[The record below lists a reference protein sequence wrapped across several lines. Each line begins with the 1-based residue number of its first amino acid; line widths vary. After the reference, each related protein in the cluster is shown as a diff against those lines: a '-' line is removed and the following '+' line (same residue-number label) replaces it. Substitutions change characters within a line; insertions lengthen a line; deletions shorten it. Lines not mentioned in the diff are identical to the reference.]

1 MRPAEGFEM
10 LKRQILRSTGTRAVL
25 VATIAA
31 LALPALEPTAAIAA
45 PKAAGVTAQHDMTD
59 ISAAK
64 KRRYVRR
71 GGGGNAAAAAAFAG
85 IIGTVG
91 AIAASQARRDY
102 YENHY
107 YGPRP
112 YGYYGGGPGYYG
124 GPGYIGGGPGYGY
137 GNGYY
142 NRY

>member
-1 MRPAEGFEM
+1 M
-10 LKRQILRSTGTRAVL
+10 LKRKSLRSTGARAIL

-31 LALPALEPTAAIAA
+31 LALPALEPTAAVAA

-102 YENHY
+102 YESY

-112 YGYYGGGPGYYG
+112 YGYYGAPGYYG
-124 GPGYIGGGPGYGY
+124 GPGYIGGPGYGY
-137 GNGYY
+137 GSGYY
-142 NRY
+142 DGY